1 LDSTDRWLEAFRS
14 AARDIDGVL
23 TAHPTTRERAVA
35 VGRGE
40 GGDQTVMIDQA
51 AEDAVFARLAEVH
64 EAGERFCALSEERG
78 VVEFGSTDRRVV
90 IDPIDGSVNA
100 KRGLPF
106 YAVSIAVADGPTVGD
121 VWLGFVHDFGSGE
134 EWVAVRGEGA
144 RLNGVELDRGLGERR
159 LPDGRIEALA
169 IELDTRSVGP
179 KLGPLMAA
187 TFRVRVLGSM
197 ALALCQVA
205 AARVDGMLTLR
216 KTRSV
221 DVSAASLIVREAGGQ
236 VCFPGLEEP
245 LGAPLDL
252 EPHAPIAAARTE
264 ETLAQLAA
272 IAA

>member
-1 LDSTDRWLEAFRS
+1 LDSADRWLEAFRA

-51 AEDAVFARLAEVH
+51 AEDVVFARLAEVH
-64 EAGERFCALSEERG
+64 EAGERFCAVSEERG

-134 EWVAVRGEGA
+134 EWVAVRGQGA
-144 RLNGVELDRGLGERR
+144 RLNGASLDRSLGERR
-159 LPDGRIEALA
+159 LRDGRIEALA

-179 KLGPLMAA
+179 KLEPLMEA

-221 DVSAASLIVREAGGQ
+221 DVAAASLIVREAGGH
-236 VCFPGLEEP
+236 VCFPGLEDP